1 MRDWAFNPFAW
12 QLMFVPGI
20 LCRVQPVPERFH
32 VSDAARWLTRL
43 ALTAVLAFAVVKL
56 FVLTQPLPGQ
66 LKQNLS
72 VHRVI
77 NFVAIAWLAARFVHS
92 GGIAR
97 GSNDWKAHQSRAA
110 VNGAGCG

>member
-43 ALTAVLAFAVVKL
+43 ALTAVLAFAVV
-56 FVLTQPLPGQ
+56 
-66 LKQNLS
+66 
-72 VHRVI
+72 
-77 NFVAIAWLAARFVHS
+77 
-92 GGIAR
+92 
-97 GSNDWKAHQSRAA
+97 
-110 VNGAGCG
+110 